1 MTALIFLNNIIKIIY
16 PKRHPQWPPGYYKT
30 LFHGTEWAHPTKM
43 TTMHVHIILLLVASY
58 LFMRLISHY
67 EKLLLAHLSFHCKV
81 TISAGSIHLD
91 LRRGVLQKGQEGT
104 RSSPKFGSF
113 GDGLQGKLEAVLQ
126 LMPGLVR
133 KLRTEFNRDG
143 DVVEPHWHA
152 YHRTET
158 KSLGEQAV
166 ARKVKLQHLHSVR
179 SQVISVKDPISVHI
193 LIHIFTF
200 STELHTSFLS
210 GVNIQRIWVY
220 FLIILLPHK

>member
-104 RSSPKFGSF
+104 RSSPKFELDPHFGLPCLQIEYLYSCNCLALWPAMIYCCFSVQQRCWKMFYSLETGKFFSF
-113 GDGLQGKLEAVLQ
+113 SSSHICHNVSKYGKVQ
-126 LMPGLVR
+126 LYG
-133 KLRTEFNRDG
+133 
-143 DVVEPHWHA
+143 
-152 YHRTET
+152 
-158 KSLGEQAV
+158 
-166 ARKVKLQHLHSVR
+166 
-179 SQVISVKDPISVHI
+179 
-193 LIHIFTF
+193 
-200 STELHTSFLS
+200 TSWNWNLS
-210 GVNIQRIWVY
+210 GVLPRVWIWQG
-220 FLIILLPHK
+220 LTISGD

>member
-133 KLRTEFNRDG
+133 KLHTEFNRDG

-152 YHRTET
+152 YLPTET

-166 ARKVKLQHLHSVR
+166 ARKVKL
-179 SQVISVKDPISVHI
+179 
-193 LIHIFTF
+193 HIFTQWEAR
-200 STELHTSFLS
+200 S
-210 GVNIQRIWVY
+210 Y
-220 FLIILLPHK
+220 LLKIPSLYIY